1 LIFFQ
6 FQPIKIIRRIDEFQG
21 SGGEHMSDLQISG
34 NLPQTSMLSGRTAE
48 TASAFVPQKQK
59 EERPSL
65 FEQMQEAREKAE
77 KLREQYKL
85 PKNNRSYGD
94 APIEA
99 YSRLARA
106 RNAAQ
111 VNSAAG
117 FARRKIFQLKAAK
130 KQDPDH
136 ARQIQGA
143 INQLQKAVNRA
154 GKKRNDLAREALTEK
169 RRKKLIEE
177 KQRQKA
183 KRLHQQLQ
191 SRRTMRYLRE
201 TGYIRE
207 AEADARF
214 NRQMDAESA
223 KLREQFQ
230 AVSGAAASAQ
240 DAAISRYAAQAASL
254 EAPPPDPTVT
264 AEA

>member
-1 LIFFQ
+1 
-6 FQPIKIIRRIDEFQG
+6 
-21 SGGEHMSDLQISG
+21 MSDLRIPGSQAAM
-34 NLPQTSMLSGRTAE
+34 PPVRTAE
-48 TASAFVPQKQK
+48 TASAFVPRKQEEERSSLLERRK

-65 FEQMQEAREKAE
+65 FEQMREAREKAE

-85 PKNNRSYGD
+85 PKNSRSYGD

-106 RNAAQ
+106 RNATQ

-154 GKKRNDLAREALTEK
+154 GKKKNDLAREALTEK
-169 RRKKLIEE
+169 RRKKLAEE
-177 KQRQKA
+177 KQLQKA

-201 TGYIRE
+201 NGYIRE

-214 NRQMDAESA
+214 NRQMDAEAA
-223 KLREQFQ
+223 KLQAQFQ
-230 AVSGAAASAQ
+230 SLSDSTAAAQ

-254 EAPPPDPTVT
+254 EAPPPDPTIT

>member
-1 LIFFQ
+1 
-6 FQPIKIIRRIDEFQG
+6 
-21 SGGEHMSDLQISG
+21 MSDLQISG
-34 NLPQTSMLSGRTAE
+34 SMPQTPMPSGGAAG
-48 TASAFVPQKQK
+48 TASAFAPR
-59 EERPSL
+59 EWRDDAPSL
-65 FEQMQEAREKAE
+65 FEQMKEAREKAE
-77 KLREQYKL
+77 EARERFKL
-85 PKNNRSYGD
+85 PKNSRSYGD
-94 APIEA
+94 APIQA
-99 YSRLARA
+99 YSKLARA

-154 GKKRNDLAREALTEK
+154 GKKKNDLAREALAEK
-169 RRKKLIEE
+169 RRKKLAEE
-177 KQRQKA
+177 KQLQKA
-183 KRLHQQLQ
+183 RRLHQQFQ
-191 SRRTMRYLRE
+191 NRRTMRFLRE

-207 AEADARF
+207 AETDARF
-214 NRQMDAESA
+214 HRQMDAEAA
-223 KLREQFQ
+223 KLQLPSS
-230 AVSGAAASAQ
+230 AGPAAAQ
-240 DAAISRYAAQAASL
+240 DAAISRYASQAASL

>member
-1 LIFFQ
+1 
-6 FQPIKIIRRIDEFQG
+6 
-21 SGGEHMSDLQISG
+21 MSDLRISG
-34 NLPQTSMLSGRTAE
+34 TMPQTAWPSGGTADTE
-48 TASAFVPQKQK
+48 SASAAALRKQR

-85 PKNNRSYGD
+85 PRNSRSYGD

-106 RNAAQ
+106 RNASQ

-154 GKKRNDLAREALTEK
+154 GKKRNDLAREAITEK
-169 RRKKLIEE
+169 RRKKLAEE
-177 KQRQKA
+177 KQRRKA
-183 KRLHQQLQ
+183 ERLRHQLKN
-191 SRRTMRYLRE
+191 SRTMRYLRE
-201 TGYIRE
+201 SGYIRE

-214 NRQMDAESA
+214 NRQMDAENA
-223 KLREQFQ
+223 KLQEQFQ
-230 AVSGAAASAQ
+230 SIAGPAAAAQ

-254 EAPPPDPTVT
+254 EAPPAEPTVT